1 MNPYDLNDVSK
12 EMNKKH
18 KQKEV
23 KKEYCEWKYIID
35 KNIYYW
41 ESGCKKTL
49 RSKDREFKYC
59 PYCGKEIK
67 DLKNE

>member
-23 KKEYCEWKYIID
+23 KKEYCEWKRGKKSNYYKPGCD
-35 KNIYYW
+35 KTKWNQI
-41 ESGCKKTL
+41 L
-49 RSKDREFKYC
+49 DFKYC
-59 PYCGKEIK
+59 PYCGKQIKEIK
-67 DLKNE
+67 DE